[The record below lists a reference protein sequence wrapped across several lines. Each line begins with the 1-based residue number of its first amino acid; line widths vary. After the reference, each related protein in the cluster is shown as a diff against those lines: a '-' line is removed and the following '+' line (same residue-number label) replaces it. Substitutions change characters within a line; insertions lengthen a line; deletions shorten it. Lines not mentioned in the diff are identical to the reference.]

1 MYKFL
6 YTLIAILVFIY
17 LHAFVKYFKLKHNDN
32 SRSCDVIP
40 VLIIMGIIWPLTL
53 SFITIAYTT
62 YYFYKYYDRFVDK
75 IVCKFINRK
84 DNNG

>member
-1 MYKFL
+1 MYIFL
-6 YTLIAILVFIY
+6 YILIAILVFIC

-32 SRSCDVIP
+32 SRSYDVIP

-53 SFITIAYTT
+53 SFIAIAYTT

-75 IVCKFINRK
+75 IV
-84 DNNG
+84 